1 MILRGRSTRSPLVI
15 QLLAQLYYLRGTRPP
30 PTPKGSMRQFS
41 LLLLTAGIP
50 AAASAQQA
58 VLVYHL
64 GKDTVAVER
73 YTRTATGISGEMAQ
87 RAGAAVVRFTYAMTV
102 DKDGRPT
109 TANLTRSLG
118 DGTPQPGVPREVRFT
133 FGRDSVVRE
142 AVFADST
149 QRRAFASTRTLVNF
163 PVYIYGPTELLAAMR
178 KGNAADSLPAI
189 GQGGGIGFTGL
200 TALGGDSV
208 RLKGG
213 PYAMVLRFDAA
224 NRLQS
229 LDGRG
234 TTNKV
239 VAERTAGSVD
249 VAALARGWKPTG
261 VLSAREDVRAA
272 FGPGGMVV
280 VDYGRPQVR
289 ERTVWGG
296 TLVPFD
302 SVWRAGANDATHLF
316 TTRPLTLGSVSLAP
330 GMYTLWVQHTRQ
342 ATFLIVNKQTGQWGT
357 QYDASQ
363 DVGRAEMQSAAAPSH
378 VEEMSFAVR
387 ALGPTRG
394 SIELAWGDRVMSV
407 PFTVGTR

>member
-1 MILRGRSTRSPLVI
+1 
-15 QLLAQLYYLRGTRPP
+15 
-30 PTPKGSMRQFS
+30 MRHIS
-41 LLLLTAGIP
+41 LLLLAAIAP
-50 AAASAQQA
+50 AAASAQSA
-58 VLVYHL
+58 VLVYRL

-73 YTRTATGISGEMAQ
+73 YSRTARGISGEMAQ

-102 DKDGRPT
+102 DNGGRPT
-109 TANLTRSLG
+109 TATVTRTLG
-118 DGTPQPGVPREVRFT
+118 DGSPQPGVPREVRFT

-142 AVFADST
+142 AVFPDST
-149 QRRAFASTRTLVNF
+149 QRRAFAGTRTMVNF

-178 KGNAADSLPAI
+178 KGNAADSIPAI
-189 GQGGGIGFTGL
+189 GLGGGIGFTGL

-208 RLKGG
+208 RLRGG
-213 PYAMVLRFDAA
+213 PYPMVLRFDAA

-229 LDGRG
+229 LDGRA

-239 VAERTAGSVD
+239 IAERASGTVD
-249 VAALARGWKPTG
+249 IAALAGGWKPTG
-261 VLSAREDVRAA
+261 VLSAREDARAG
-272 FGPGGMVV
+272 FGPGGMVI

-316 TTRPLTLGSVSLAP
+316 TTRPLTFGAMTLTP
-330 GMYTLWVQHTRQ
+330 GMYTLWIQHTRQ
-342 ATFLIVNKQTGQWGT
+342 ATYLIVNRQTGQWGT

-363 DVGRAEMQSAAAPSH
+363 DVGRVEMQSAAAPSH
-378 VEEMSFAVR
+378 VEEMTIAVR

-394 SIELAWGDRVMSV
+394 ALELAWGDRMVSA

>member
-1 MILRGRSTRSPLVI
+1 
-15 QLLAQLYYLRGTRPP
+15 
-30 PTPKGSMRQFS
+30 MRHFS
-41 LLLLTAGIP
+41 LLLVASAVP

-58 VLVYHL
+58 ALVYRL

-73 YTRTATGISGEMAQ
+73 YSRTPTSISGEMAQ
-87 RAGAAVVRFTYAMTV
+87 RAGAAVVRYTYAMTV
-102 DKDGRPT
+102 DKEGHPT
-109 TANLTRSLG
+109 TATLARSLG
-118 DGTPQPGVPREVRFT
+118 DGSPQPGVPRQVRFT

-149 QRRAFASTRTLVNF
+149 QRRAFASTRTMVNF

-200 TALGGDSV
+200 TSLGGDSV
-208 RLKGG
+208 RLRGG
-213 PYAMVLRFDAA
+213 PYPMVLRFDAA

-229 LDGRG
+229 LDGRA

-239 VAERTAGSVD
+239 VAERTTGPVD
-249 VAALARGWKPTG
+249 VAALARTWKPTG

-280 VDYGRPQVR
+280 IDYGRPQVR

-316 TTRPLTLGSVSLAP
+316 TTRPLTLGSMNLAP

-342 ATFLIVNKQTGQWGT
+342 ATFLIVNRQTGQWGT
-357 QYDASQ
+357 QYDPSQ
-363 DVGRAEMQSAAAPSH
+363 DVGRVEMQSAAAPSH
-378 VEEMSFAVR
+378 IEEMTMAVR

-394 SIELAWGDRVMSV
+394 SLELAWGDRVMSV
-407 PFTVGTR
+407 PFTIGTR

>member
-1 MILRGRSTRSPLVI
+1 M
-15 QLLAQLYYLRGTRPP
+15 RPIA
-30 PTPKGSMRQFS
+30 
-41 LLLLTAGIP
+41 LLLIAAIP
-50 AAASAQQA
+50 TAASAQGA
-58 VLVYHL
+58 VLVYRL
-64 GKDTVAVER
+64 GKDTLAIER
-73 YTRTATGISGEMAQ
+73 YARTASGISGEMAQ
-87 RAGAAVVRFTYAMTV
+87 RSGATVIRFTYAMTI

-109 TANLTRSLG
+109 TATLTRTLG
-118 DGTPQPGVPREVRFT
+118 DGTPQPGAPREVRFA

-142 AVFADST
+142 AVFQDST
-149 QRRAFASTRTLVNF
+149 QRRAFAVARAMVNF
-163 PVYIYGPTELLAAMR
+163 PVFIYGPTELLAAMR
-178 KGNAADSLPAI
+178 KGNAADSIPAI
-189 GQGGGIGFTGL
+189 GQVGGLGFIGIS
-200 TALGGDSV
+200 ALGGDSV
-208 RLKGG
+208 RLRGG

-239 VAERTAGSVD
+239 VAERAAGSVD
-249 VAALARGWKPTG
+249 IAALARTWKPTG

-289 ERTVWGG
+289 DRTVWGG

-316 TTRPLTLGSVSLAP
+316 TTRPLTFGTMTLPP
-330 GMYTLWVQHTRQ
+330 GTYTLWVQHTRQ
-342 ATFLIVNKQTGQWGT
+342 ATYLIVNRQTGQWGT

-363 DVGRAEMQSAAAPSH
+363 DIGRVEMQSAAASSH
-378 VEEMSFAVR
+378 VEEMTIAVR

-394 SIELAWGDRVMSV
+394 SLELAWADRVMSV
-407 PFTVGTR
+407 PFGVGTRQ

>member
-1 MILRGRSTRSPLVI
+1 
-15 QLLAQLYYLRGTRPP
+15 
-30 PTPKGSMRQFS
+30 MRQIS
-41 LLLLTAGIP
+41 LLLLTALVP

-58 VLVYHL
+58 VLVYRL

-73 YTRTATGISGEMAQ
+73 YTRTPAGISGEMAQ

-102 DKDGRPT
+102 DREGRPT
-109 TANLTRSLG
+109 TATITRTLG

-142 AVFADST
+142 AVLADST
-149 QRRAFASTRTLVNF
+149 QRRAFASTRTMVNF

-178 KGNAADSLPAI
+178 KGNAADSIPAI

-239 VAERTAGSVD
+239 VAERTTGSVD
-249 VAALARGWKPTG
+249 IAALARSWKPTG
-261 VLSAREDVRAA
+261 VLSPREDVRAA
-272 FGPGGMVV
+272 FGPGGMVI

-316 TTRPLTLGSVSLAP
+316 TTRPLTLGTMNLAP
-330 GMYTLWVQHTRQ
+330 GMYTLWIQHTRQ
-342 ATFLIVNKQTGQWGT
+342 ATFLIVNRKTGQWGT
-357 QYDASQ
+357 EYEASQ
-363 DVGRAEMQSAAAPSH
+363 DVGRVEMQSAATPSH
-378 VEEMSFAVR
+378 VEEMTIAVR
-387 ALGPTRG
+387 AVGPTRG
-394 SIELAWGDRVMSV
+394 SLELAWGDRVMGV
-407 PFTVGTR
+407 PFTVGPR

>member
-1 MILRGRSTRSPLVI
+1 MRHISFL
-15 QLLAQLYYLRGTRPP
+15 LLA
-30 PTPKGSMRQFS
+30 
-41 LLLLTAGIP
+41 AGFP

-58 VLVYHL
+58 VLVYRL

-73 YTRTATGISGEMAQ
+73 YTRTPSGISGEMAQ
-87 RAGAAVVRFTYAMTV
+87 RAGAVVTRFTYAMTT

-109 TANLTRSLG
+109 TATVTRTLG
-118 DGTPQPGVPREVRFT
+118 DGSPQPGVPREVRFT

-142 AVFADST
+142 AVFADSI
-149 QRRAFASTRTLVNF
+149 QRRAFASTRTMVNF

-200 TALGGDSV
+200 AALGGDSV
-208 RLKGG
+208 RLKGA

-239 VAERTAGSVD
+239 VAERTTGSAD
-249 VAALARGWKPTG
+249 VAALARTWKPTG

-280 VDYGRPQVR
+280 IDYGRPQVR

-316 TTRPLTLGSVSLAP
+316 TTRPLTFGAMSLGP

-342 ATFLIVNKQTGQWGT
+342 ATFLIVNRQTGQWGT
-357 QYDASQ
+357 QYDPSQ
-363 DVGRAEMQSAAAPSH
+363 DVGRVEMQSAAAPSH
-378 VEEMSFAVR
+378 VEEMTMAVR

-407 PFTVGTR
+407 PFTVGTRP

>member
-1 MILRGRSTRSPLVI
+1 MWARALRTPDVHLPRASLGGVLTCLTNYPQPIARS
-15 QLLAQLYYLRGTRPP
+15 AMRP
-30 PTPKGSMRQFS
+30 FA
-41 LLLLTAGIP
+41 LLLVAAIP
-50 AAASAQQA
+50 TVASAQA
-58 VLVYHL
+58 SVLVYRL
-64 GKDTVAVER
+64 GKDTLAVER
-73 YTRTATGISGEMAQ
+73 YTRTPTGISGEMAQ
-87 RAGAAVVRFTYAMTV
+87 RAGGAVVRFTYAMTL

-109 TANLTRSLG
+109 TATIARTLG
-118 DGTPQPGVPREVRFT
+118 DGTPQPGVAREVRFA

-142 AVFADST
+142 AVFQDST
-149 QRRAFASTRTLVNF
+149 QRRAFAATRAMVNF

-178 KGNAADSLPAI
+178 KGNAADSIPAI
-189 GQGGGIGFTGL
+189 GQGGGMGFTGL
-200 TALGGDSV
+200 TALGGDSA
-208 RLKGG
+208 RLRGG
-213 PYAMVLRFDAA
+213 AYGMVLRFDAS

-229 LDGRG
+229 LDGRA

-239 VAERTAGSVD
+239 VAERATGNVD
-249 VAALARGWKPTG
+249 VASLARAWKPTG

-302 SVWRAGANDATHLF
+302 SIWRAGANDATHLF
-316 TTRPLTLGSVSLAP
+316 TTRPLTLGTMNLTP

-342 ATFLIVNKQTGQWGT
+342 ATFLIVNRQTGQWGT

-363 DVGRAEMQSAAAPSH
+363 DVGRVEMQSAAAPSH
-378 VEEMSFAVR
+378 VEEMTFAVR

-394 SIELAWGDRVMSV
+394 SLELTWGDRVMTV
-407 PFTVGTR
+407 PFGVGAR